1 MKLVVFSICLN
12 EEKTIG
18 ELLDR
23 IPQNIKGIDEIVK
36 VVINDGSTDDTA
48 KIAKEHGAIVY
59 SNSEQKR
66 LAYSFQYAINKALE
80 SGADIAVNIDGD
92 LQFKPEEIP
101 NLVEPILE
109 GKADF
114 VAGTRFTGT
123 RPEDMSLGKYYGN
136 KLGSYVVGRLAKKT
150 FEDVTCGFR
159 AYNREAMLNM
169 NINSNYTYTQ
179 EAFQLMANKKLT
191 IVQVPVSIK
200 YYKGR
205 KSRVVLGI
213 MSFIRISAFNILRA
227 FRDFAPLKFF
237 GLMALIPFLLGV
249 FCLIFIGGHW
259 LSTGDFSPY
268 KFVGFTGIYLVS
280 LGLLIALF
288 AVLSDMLGRMLNNQ
302 EKILYFEKKNF
313 YSKFKK
319 EK

>member
-1 MKLVVFSICLN
+1 MKLIVFSICLN

-23 IPQNIKGIDEIVK
+23 IPKQIEGIDEIVK
-36 VVINDGSTDDTA
+36 MVVDDGSEDDTA
-48 KIAKEHGAIVY
+48 KIAKEHGAIVH
-59 SNSEQKR
+59 SNAEQKR
-66 LAYSFQYAINKALE
+66 LAHSFQFAVNKALE
-80 SGADIAVNIDGD
+80 LGADIAVNIDGD

-101 NLVEPILE
+101 NLVKPILD

-114 VAGTRFTGT
+114 VGGTRLKGA
-123 RPEDMSLGKYYGN
+123 RPDDMSLGKYYGN
-136 KLGSYVVGRLAKKT
+136 KLGAYIVGRLVRKE
-150 FEDVTCGFR
+150 FQDVTCGFR
-159 AYNREAMLNM
+159 AYNREAMLHM

-179 EAFQLMANKKLT
+179 ESFQLMASKKLT

-205 KSRVVLGI
+205 KSRVVFGI
-213 MSFIRISAFNILRA
+213 TNFIKISAVNILRA
-227 FRDFAPLKFF
+227 FRDFAPIKFF
-237 GLMALIPFLLGV
+237 GLMAMVPFILGV
-249 FCLIFIGGHW
+249 FSLVFLGGHW
-259 LSTGDFSPY
+259 LRTGDFSPY
-268 KFVGFTGIYLVS
+268 KFVGFAGVYLVS
-280 LGLLIALF
+280 FGLLIALF

-302 EKILYFEKKNF
+302 EKILYFEKKNY